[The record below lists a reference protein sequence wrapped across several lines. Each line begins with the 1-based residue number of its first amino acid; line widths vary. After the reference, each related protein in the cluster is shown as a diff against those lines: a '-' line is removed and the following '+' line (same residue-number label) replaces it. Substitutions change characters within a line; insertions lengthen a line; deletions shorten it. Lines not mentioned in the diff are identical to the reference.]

1 MNFLDPEGRAEISV
15 VDLNS
20 GRPNFLDKD
29 LVPVNLSLMGKTHF
43 VVEEDMGF
51 ASSRNSARPSSSAV
65 NIEGGVVEDVI
76 GYESGSPGTSP
87 NSPDLLMS
95 EIYQYFANRT
105 SPGGDRASRR
115 QRRREKEK
123 QLRRKLESQHFVKIV
138 DCSPTPARPLQGL
151 WKVLF
156 SLLDLNVSAEIGI

>member
-20 GRPNFLDKD
+20 GQPNFLDKD

-51 ASSRNSARPSSSAV
+51 ASSRNGARPSSSAV

-76 GYESGSPGTSP
+76 GYEGGSPGTSP
-87 NSPDLLMS
+87 NSPDVLMS

-115 QRRREKEK
+115 QRRQRR
-123 QLRRKLESQHFVKIV
+123 RRKLESQHFVKIV

-151 WKVLF
+151 WKVPF